1 MAVKIRLA
9 QRGKKK
15 TRTYRVVVAD
25 ARSPRD
31 GKFIE
36 DLGFYNPHDNPST
49 VDIDVEK
56 AVSWLDKGAQPSD
69 RVQKLLEIS
78 GAWAQWRS
86 TKGEVVSIPKAPEPK
101 IKSSSKANIKKT
113 EAAAEAEDQEAQHE
127 GDCGDARVR
136 KDRSCYFPL
145 PSTRRAVCVTSD
157 VAGNA
162 RAACSSER
170 HDNDHPRSFGFSH
183 HHRV

>member
-101 IKSSSKANIKKT
+101 VKSSSKANIKKN
-113 EAAAEAEDQEAQHE
+113 EAAAEAEVEVE
-127 GDCGDARVR
+127 GVSD
-136 KDRSCYFPL
+136 
-145 PSTRRAVCVTSD
+145 TSE
-157 VAGNA
+157 G
-162 RAACSSER
+162 SEEE
-170 HDNDHPRSFGFSH
+170 
-183 HHRV
+183 

>member
-86 TKGEVVSIPKAPEPK
+86 TKGEVGSIPKAPEPK
-101 IKSSSKANIKKT
+101 VKSSSKANIKKN
-113 EAAAEAEDQEAQHE
+113 EAAAEAEVVVEEVSDTSE
-127 GDCGDARVR
+127 G
-136 KDRSCYFPL
+136 
-145 PSTRRAVCVTSD
+145 
-157 VAGNA
+157 
-162 RAACSSER
+162 SEEE
-170 HDNDHPRSFGFSH
+170 
-183 HHRV
+183 

>member
-101 IKSSSKANIKKT
+101 IKNSSKANIKKT
-113 EAAAEAEDQEAQHE
+113 EAAAEAEVEEVSDTSE
-127 GDCGDARVR
+127 G
-136 KDRSCYFPL
+136 
-145 PSTRRAVCVTSD
+145 
-157 VAGNA
+157 
-162 RAACSSER
+162 SEEE
-170 HDNDHPRSFGFSH
+170 
-183 HHRV
+183 

>member
-49 VDIDVEK
+49 VDINVEK
-56 AVSWLDKGAQPSD
+56 AVSWLDKGAQPSE
-69 RVQKLLEIS
+69 RAQKLLEIS

-86 TKGEVVSIPKAPEPK
+86 TKGEVVSIPSAPEPK
-101 IKSSSKANIKKT
+101 IKSSSKANNKKN
-113 EAAAEAEDQEAQHE
+113 EAEAEVEAE
-127 GDCGDARVR
+127 AE
-136 KDRSCYFPL
+136 
-145 PSTRRAVCVTSD
+145 ASD
-157 VAGNA
+157 
-162 RAACSSER
+162 SSEG
-170 HDNDHPRSFGFSH
+170 SEEE
-183 HHRV
+183 

>member
-113 EAAAEAEDQEAQHE
+113 EATAEAEVEEASDTSE
-127 GDCGDARVR
+127 G
-136 KDRSCYFPL
+136 
-145 PSTRRAVCVTSD
+145 
-157 VAGNA
+157 
-162 RAACSSER
+162 SEEE
-170 HDNDHPRSFGFSH
+170 
-183 HHRV
+183 

>member
-49 VDIDVEK
+49 VDINVEK
-56 AVSWLDKGAQPSD
+56 AVSWLDKGAQPSE
-69 RVQKLLEIS
+69 RAQKLLEIS

-86 TKGEVVSIPKAPEPK
+86 TKGEVVSIPNAPEAK
-101 IKSSSKANIKKT
+101 LKSSSKANNKKI
-113 EAAAEAEDQEAQHE
+113 EAEASGEDEKSENQE
-127 GDCGDARVR
+127 G
-136 KDRSCYFPL
+136 
-145 PSTRRAVCVTSD
+145 
-157 VAGNA
+157 
-162 RAACSSER
+162 SEEE
-170 HDNDHPRSFGFSH
+170 
-183 HHRV
+183 

>member
-113 EAAAEAEDQEAQHE
+113 EAAAEAEVEVEVVSDTSE
-127 GDCGDARVR
+127 G
-136 KDRSCYFPL
+136 
-145 PSTRRAVCVTSD
+145 
-157 VAGNA
+157 
-162 RAACSSER
+162 SEEE
-170 HDNDHPRSFGFSH
+170 
-183 HHRV
+183 

>member
-78 GAWAQWRS
+78 GAWAQWRA

-101 IKSSSKANIKKT
+101 IKSSSKANIKQT
-113 EAAAEAEDQEAQHE
+113 EAAAEAEVEEVSDTSE
-127 GDCGDARVR
+127 G
-136 KDRSCYFPL
+136 
-145 PSTRRAVCVTSD
+145 
-157 VAGNA
+157 
-162 RAACSSER
+162 SEEE
-170 HDNDHPRSFGFSH
+170 
-183 HHRV
+183 